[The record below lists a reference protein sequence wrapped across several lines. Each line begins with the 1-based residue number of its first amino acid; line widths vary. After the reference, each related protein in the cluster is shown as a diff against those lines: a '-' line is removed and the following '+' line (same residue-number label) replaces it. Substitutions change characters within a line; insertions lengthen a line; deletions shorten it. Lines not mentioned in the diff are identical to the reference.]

1 MPLDPRWKGV
11 AQILPDA
18 RPTPA
23 AGRTITRGEQQ
34 HKVLGWMEP
43 IYCVNCG
50 VSGGMVTKAW
60 AAHCFYLC
68 DDCVDKHGAI
78 PVPELPESL
87 VRGKGL

>member
-1 MPLDPRWKGV
+1 MPLDPRWAAV
-11 AQILPDA
+11 AQTLPDA
-18 RPTPA
+18 RPKDT
-23 AGRTITRGEQQ
+23 AGRRRTIAEK
-34 HKVLGWMEP
+34 HHHLLGWMEP

-50 VSGGMVTKAW
+50 VSGGMVAKEW

-68 DDCVDKHGAI
+68 DDCVDKHGAL